1 MSENRI
7 NNEVEKNET
16 MLDQEKEE
24 SIRTNVE
31 TPKPNFI
38 VKFWNDTK
46 DIIIPVSIATGVG
59 IIGFVIGRTM
69 KTIKTGI
76 EATPVLEDGVTTNLF
91 DDEASSE
98 ETEVVKTN
106 DTELE
111 DIDIDSYVENT
122 EL

>member
-24 SIRTNVE
+24 GIRTDVVIAR
-31 TPKPNFI
+31 KPNFI

-59 IIGFVIGRTM
+59 IIGFVIGRAMAT
-69 KTIKTGI
+69 KTGI
-76 EATPVLEDGVTTNLF
+76 EATPVLEDDVTNLF

-98 ETEVVKTN
+98 ETDVVKTN
-106 DTELE
+106 GTELE
-111 DIDIDSYVENT
+111 NIDIDSYVENT

>member
-24 SIRTNVE
+24 SIKTNVE

-46 DIIIPVSIATGVG
+46 HIIIPVSIAAGVG
-59 IIGFVIGRTM
+59 IIGFVVGKAMAT
-69 KTIKTGI
+69 KTGI
-76 EATPVLEDGVTTNLF
+76 EVTPVLEDDVTNLF

-98 ETEVVKTN
+98 ETDVVKTN
-106 DTELE
+106 GTELE

>member
-46 DIIIPVSIATGVG
+46 HIIIPASIVAGAG
-59 IIGFVIGRTM
+59 IIGFVVGKAITN
-69 KTIKTGI
+69 KTGI
-76 EATPVLEDGVTTNLF
+76 EVTPVLEDDVTNLF
-91 DDEASSE
+91 DDGASSE
-98 ETEVVKTN
+98 ETDVVKTN
-106 DTELE
+106 GTELE

>member
-7 NNEVEKNET
+7 NKEVEKNET

-38 VKFWNDTK
+38 VRIWRDKK
-46 DIIIPVSIATGVG
+46 DIIIPVAMATGVG
-59 IIGFVIGRTM
+59 IIGFIIGKSITN
-69 KTIKTGI
+69 KTGI
-76 EATPVLEDGVTTNLF
+76 EVKPALEDDVTHLF
-91 DDEASSE
+91 KDEANSE
-98 ETEVVKTN
+98 ETDVVETN
-106 DTELE
+106 ATELE

>member
-7 NNEVEKNET
+7 NKEVEKNET

-38 VKFWNDTK
+38 VRIWNEK
-46 DIIIPVSIATGVG
+46 KGIIIPASIATGVG
-59 IIGFVIGRTM
+59 IIGFILGRYMT
-69 KTIKTGI
+69 TKTGI
-76 EATPVLEDGVTTNLF
+76 KTTPILEDNVTNLF
-91 DDEASSE
+91 EDEANSE
-98 ETEVVKTN
+98 ETDVVETN
-106 DTELE
+106 GTELE
-111 DIDIDSYVENT
+111 NIDIDSYVENT

>member
-1 MSENRI
+1 MSEKKI

-38 VKFWNDTK
+38 VRIWNEKK
-46 DIIIPVSIATGVG
+46 DIIIPASIATGVG
-59 IIGFVIGRTM
+59 IIGFILGRYMT
-69 KTIKTGI
+69 TKTGI
-76 EATPVLEDGVTTNLF
+76 EATPILEDGVTTNLF

>member
-7 NNEVEKNET
+7 NKEVEKDET

-24 SIRTNVE
+24 SIKTNVE

-38 VKFWNDTK
+38 VKFWNESK
-46 DIIIPVSIATGVG
+46 HIIIPVAITAGVG
-59 IIGFVIGRTM
+59 VIGFVIG
-69 KTIKTGI
+69 KTIANKTGI
-76 EATPVLEDGVTTNLF
+76 EAAPVLEDDVTNLF
-91 DDEASSE
+91 EDEVNSE
-98 ETEVVKTN
+98 ETDVVKTN
-106 DTELE
+106 GTELE

>member
-76 EATPVLEDGVTTNLF
+76 EATPILEDDVTNLF
-91 DDEASSE
+91 EDEVNSE
-98 ETEVVKTN
+98 ETDVVKTN
-106 DTELE
+106 GTELE